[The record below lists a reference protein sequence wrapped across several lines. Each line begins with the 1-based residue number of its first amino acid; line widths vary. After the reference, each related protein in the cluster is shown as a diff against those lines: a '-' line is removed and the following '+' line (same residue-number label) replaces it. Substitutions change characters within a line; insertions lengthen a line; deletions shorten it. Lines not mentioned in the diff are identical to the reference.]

1 MPTALES
8 AQHVLQ
14 TQPFSVLLAAQLTA
28 FSADCVEIR
37 VPITAQIKQQFGFV
51 HGGVIS
57 YAADNALTFAGG
69 YALGPSIVTS
79 EFKINYV
86 RPAKGETL
94 IARAHVVYAGQSQAM
109 CLPSP
114 TATKRCAP
122 SSKARLRPCARR
134 HNCISPNPQNL
145 SINSPLPPT

>member
-94 IARAHVVYAGQSQAM
+94 IARAHVVYAGQSQAVCRCDVLAVADGNETLCAVAQGTIAAM
-109 CLPSP
+109 RK
-114 TATKRCAP
+114 TA
-122 SSKARLRPCARR
+122 
-134 HNCISPNPQNL
+134 
-145 SINSPLPPT
+145 